1 MRIQDN
7 IRKCYYEFDRQRG
20 CVSKKDSCDVF
31 LGKRIVTNGRAIPV
45 YVLEYKNVQSL
56 GVMAMKDVL
65 KRQLISPE
73 LLKVYGLI
81 ESRDSITGKYNA
93 YGILEY
99 VDGVTLDRFVVGDIQ
114 GCSTVAKTSI
124 MNMYSDYSNDREE
137 FATKVILELTNV
149 VETLNNNG
157 FSIANLEPSSII
169 VSGYGTIKLL
179 DYGMPV
185 GQIAISHE
193 TAALGR
199 ILHYLMTGSE
209 YTGLSKNIYSK
220 RICTIVGRSLSNK
233 YTSVKAFRDAFKKID
248 NWWKYL
254 FGIVI
259 CVLLAMAIIFGM
271 TKINMGNEST
281 VDDYSSGNSESYQE
295 IPSKKDAS
303 VIRESNSDETD
314 FAGGLKKLKPVQRH
328 KKKVKKD
335 ESQIDNDD
343 SNTLKSTKAESVTVK
358 KKKEKSKE
366 DPQDESSER
375 VKVVF

>member
-1 MRIQDN
+1 MRLQDN

-20 CVSKKDSCDVF
+20 CILRKDNCDVF

-65 KRQLISPE
+65 KRQLNSPE
-73 LLKVYGLI
+73 LLRVYSLI

-114 GCSTVAKTSI
+114 GCSTVAKTNI
-124 MNMYSDYSNDREE
+124 MNLFSDYSDNREG
-137 FATKVILELTNV
+137 FATKVILELANV
-149 VETLNNNG
+149 VEILNNNG

-169 VSGYGTIKLL
+169 VSSSGTIKLL

-185 GQIAISHE
+185 GQITISHE
-193 TAALGR
+193 TASLGR
-199 ILHYLMTGSE
+199 MLHYLMTGSE
-209 YTGLSKNIYSK
+209 YTGSPKKIESSPI
-220 RICTIVGRSLSNK
+220 RTIVGRSLSNK
-233 YTSVKAFRDAFKKID
+233 YTSVQAFRDAFKKKD

-259 CVLLAMAIIFGM
+259 GILLVMAIILGM
-271 TKINMGNEST
+271 TKINMGDEST

-295 IPSKKDAS
+295 MPSEKES
-303 VIRESNSDETD
+303 PVISESNSDETD
-314 FAGGLKKLKPVQRH
+314 FAGGLKKLKPVQKH
-328 KKKVKKD
+328 KKIKKD
-335 ESQIDNDD
+335 ESILNNDD
-343 SNTLKSTKAESVTVK
+343 SNTSESTKAESITVK

-366 DPQDESSER
+366 ESQDESSER